1 MEPWLTEL
9 FLAGSFTGSWTREGT
24 KVVIHGIDQV
34 SNGDIN
40 LLRFDF
46 DATENEL
53 TLANYALN

>member
-1 MEPWLTEL
+1 M
-9 FLAGSFTGSWTREGT
+9 
-24 KVVIHGIDQV
+24 IHGIDQV
-34 SNGDIN
+34 SNDDIN